1 MRRLASTSGRGYGTE
16 HQRLRAQLLASY
28 QPGITMCWRCQQPI
42 SDPPSRIHL
51 GHDDNDR
58 RVWRGLEHLIC
69 NITAANRNRK
79 RKRPRTRR
87 W

>member
-1 MRRLASTSGRGYGTE
+1 MSRIQASAADRGYGSE
-16 HQRLRAQLLASY
+16 HRKLRAQLLATY
-28 QPGITMCWRCQQPI
+28 QPGVTLCWRCGKPI
-42 SDPPSRIHL
+42 SDPPHRIHL
-51 GHDDNDR
+51 GHDDN

-79 RKRPRTRR
+79 RKRQRRPRR